1 MIKVLFVCLGNICR
15 SPMAEGLFRELV
27 FKANLSDEIETDSAG
42 IIDYHAGEL
51 PDSRMRETA
60 QGHGIVLNHRSR
72 QLSPQDFKTFDY
84 IVGMDNNNMEGIK
97 QMAKH
102 ANNEKVQIFKMREF
116 DIQSSGKD
124 VEDPYYQR
132 DTGFE
137 ICYQVLKESCE
148 RFLQHIVEEHRLKK
162 Q

>member
-15 SPMAEGLFRELV
+15 SPMAEGLFKELV
-27 FKANLSDEIETDSAG
+27 AKTNLNEEIETDSAG

-51 PDSRMRETA
+51 PDIRMRETA
-60 QGHGIVLNHRSR
+60 QNHGITLNHRSR
-72 QLSPQDFKTFDY
+72 QLTPQDFKTFDY
-84 IVGMDNNNMEGIK
+84 IVGMDNNNMQGIR

-102 ANNEKVQIFKMREF
+102 VNNEKVQIFKMRAF
-116 DIQSSGKD
+116 DAQSSGKD

-137 ICYQVLKESCE
+137 TCYQVLKESCE
-148 RFLQHIVEEHRLKK
+148 RFLEYLIKTHHLSNG
-162 Q
+162 